1 MIDFSRDSDKFT
13 IKIKGQMQHFIHEHC
28 YQQNIY
34 LRKCLMYNQRNNST
48 IRMNIR
54 VHVIN
59 QDIKVL
65 E

>member
-1 MIDFSRDSDKFT
+1 
-13 IKIKGQMQHFIHEHC
+13 MQHFIHEHC
-28 YQQNIY
+28 YQQNMY
-34 LRKCLMYNQRNNST
+34 LRKYLMYNRWNIYT

-54 VHVIN
+54 MHVIN